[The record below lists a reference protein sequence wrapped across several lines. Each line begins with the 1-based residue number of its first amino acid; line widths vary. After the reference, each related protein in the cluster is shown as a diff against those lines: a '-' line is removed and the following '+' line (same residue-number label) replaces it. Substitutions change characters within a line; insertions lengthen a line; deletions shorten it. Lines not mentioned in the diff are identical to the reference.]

1 MKIPMEIPEA
11 YEKATTEIIDFECE
25 AEMVSAL
32 FIGFALFSTVFGS
45 NCTVKS
51 ILILLDRS
59 LFLWFFVH
67 L

>member
-32 FIGFALFSTVFGS
+32 FIGFVLYFTVIGS
-45 NCTVKS
+45 NSTAQIHFNRV
-51 ILILLDRS
+51 
-59 LFLWFFVH
+59 
-67 L
+67 